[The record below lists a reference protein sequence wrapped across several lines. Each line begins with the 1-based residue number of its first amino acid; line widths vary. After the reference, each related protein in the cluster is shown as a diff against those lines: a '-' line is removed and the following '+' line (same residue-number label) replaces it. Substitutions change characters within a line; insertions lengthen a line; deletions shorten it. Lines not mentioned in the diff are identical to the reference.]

1 LLKAILDRAYA
12 RAYSHAARYW
22 RRLKEIAGDGASLL
36 PLSSHEHFEAE
47 IRARH
52 GRKTA
57 FWAHVKGT
65 RRDRHDEADDL
76 DL

>member
-1 LLKAILDRAYA
+1 MRNKNLT
-12 RAYSHAARYW
+12 AA
-22 RRLKEIAGDGASLL
+22 LPAEADGYLRD
-36 PLSSHEHFEAE
+36 PQH
-47 IRARH
+47 RARH

-57 FWAHVKGT
+57 FWSYVNGT